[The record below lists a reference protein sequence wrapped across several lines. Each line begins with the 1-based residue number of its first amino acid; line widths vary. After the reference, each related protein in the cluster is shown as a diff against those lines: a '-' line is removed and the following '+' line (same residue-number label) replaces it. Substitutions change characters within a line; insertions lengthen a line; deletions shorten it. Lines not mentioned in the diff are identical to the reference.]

1 MSVWVSRQGL
11 GEWSRAR
18 ASALADGL
26 GGQSGNTEFREN
38 TSDQRAGAR
47 ARGAAPPVARGRASA
62 EQGARGPW
70 VWLVPPCMLS
80 RPRGPL
86 PHGHR
91 APRPGTASL
100 TSQRQKR
107 PRHAPRSPAR
117 ARGARRPASASGP
130 WPPPPRGVPA
140 RAPGP
145 ARTFRHGELAGRR
158 LSGPRRDGV
167 RPEPLHRPVLGRLLL
182 RLRSL
187 RAAGV
192 QHRLQDPPPGVDEPG
207 RGADRGAAVTS
218 SRSSGRPQER
228 RAPAPA
234 AASQHEKRGDAD
246 SVQTPG
252 AVASI
257 PSTGPEKQGLLAS
270 QGST

>member
-1 MSVWVSRQGL
+1 M
-11 GEWSRAR
+11 
-18 ASALADGL
+18 
-26 GGQSGNTEFREN
+26 
-38 TSDQRAGAR
+38 
-47 ARGAAPPVARGRASA
+47 PPVARGRASA

-70 VWLVPPCMLS
+70 VWPVPPCMLS

-218 SRSSGRPQER
+218 SRSSGRPQPPR
-228 RAPAPA
+228 RSTRNAATQTLRSDTRRRGEHSVHGAREAGPAGLAGIHMSKDQLAVP
-234 AASQHEKRGDAD
+234 
-246 SVQTPG
+246 PG
-252 AVASI
+252 FHFGWFGRLWTRWS
-257 PSTGPEKQGLLAS
+257 L
-270 QGST
+270 

>member
-1 MSVWVSRQGL
+1 MSLWVSRQGL
-11 GEWSRAR
+11 GEWSRAW

-47 ARGAAPPVARGRASA
+47 ARRGGAPCGPRPG
-62 EQGARGPW
+62 ERGPW
-70 VWLVPPCMLS
+70 VWLVPPVHGASLT
-80 RPRGPL
+80 GP

-246 SVQTPG
+246 SIQTPG